1 MNNHFDTLSAVE
13 ALEDAGIAPDHARAI
28 VGQVNRAVD
37 ENVATKA
44 DVKQLETTLKADFK
58 QLETTVKAD
67 VKTLGARIDA
77 LDTKIDTGL
86 ERLDAKIE
94 AQVSALGKEIFKQ
107 LWIMGAGIIG
117 VTVALIKFLP

>member
-44 DVKQLETTLKADFK
+44 DLKQLETTLKADTR
-58 QLETTVKAD
+58 QLRTE
-67 VKTLGARIDA
+67 LNARIDV

>member
-44 DVKQLETTLKADFK
+44 DLKQLETTLKAD
-58 QLETTVKAD
+58 VR
-67 VKTLGARIDA
+67 VLGARVDA
-77 LDTKIDTGL
+77 
-86 ERLDAKIE
+86 LDAKIE

>member
-13 ALEDAGIAPDHARAI
+13 ALEAAGIAPDHARAI

-44 DVKQLETTLKADFK
+44 DVKQLETALN
-58 QLETTVKAD
+58 
-67 VKTLGARIDA
+67 ARIDV

>member
-13 ALEDAGIAPDHARAI
+13 ALEAAGIAPDHARAI

-44 DVKQLETTLKADFK
+44 DLKQLETTLKAD
-58 QLETTVKAD
+58 VR
-67 VKTLGARIDA
+67 VLGARVDA
-77 LDTKIDTGL
+77 
-86 ERLDAKIE
+86 LDAKIE